1 MLERIRSPTIDAKV
15 TRGIWLGELFLA
27 AIGHLLE
34 KRTARRS
41 RKFTSSV
48 VPRRVT
54 KVDSIRDVASRRIWT
69 PRVGLGVTLHV
80 VGHLLAYVGP
90 VVAVWCP
97 RQLATFL
104 DHVRGERL

>member
-54 KVDSIRDVASRRIWT
+54 TVDSIRDAGSATAKPSV
-69 PRVGLGVTLHV
+69 
-80 VGHLLAYVGP
+80 
-90 VVAVWCP
+90 CP
-97 RQLATFL
+97 GTTSTECGQLAISQQLTSDAGTFAVSAPKSRAS
-104 DHVRGERL
+104 HRVI